1 MVPGKNAKKR
11 SKTWGKKKSKNYS
24 TPLVKFCKGC
34 RHVSEPTI
42 TKRVFQTTTTG
53 LAFFGALSLSLCKIL
68 NYVKSVCSQSLL
80 MEVFTVFFFL
90 RVSGILIPIYHCS
103 YLEGNLHKKPL
114 VLTVKPRRQYDTI
127 RHIYIIILYIY
138 HIYIIISY
146 LYYNIIIWYVYTYT
160 TYIYTLIYIY
170 IDIYTS

>member
-80 MEVFTVFFFL
+80 MEVFTVFFL

-127 RHIYIIILYIY
+127 RHIYIIILYI
-138 HIYIIISY
+138 SY
-146 LYYNIIIWYVYTYT
+146 LYYHIISI
-160 TYIYTLIYIY
+160 L
-170 IDIYTS
+170 